1 MGKCLVEMSN
11 HHLFSGYKFLG
22 AIFYK
27 TTDDDTCYNDKDLR
41 FLGYKGKGG
50 MVEIV
55 ATVLGY
61 KGKGGKEVDL
71 VLLATPDVINA
82 APNIRLPNVSQ
93 NLNRRAYSPSFSP
106 KKWVLHSTAEIEN
119 TALTDEERKTWEAC
133 QEAISAF
140 SITIEEGDK
149 ILGKAFGL
157 VHSPYWGEIRKKE
170 VPTIEIVKEK
180 LDYLRSLSLSD
191 DDLCKLL
198 KKFPEVLGCNLE
210 NELKT
215 NVQVLEKEW
224 GIKGKSL
231 RNLLL
236 RNPRVLEVDMQNKG
250 PTRGPAKIGNHFAL
264 LNAPSVECEPSA
276 SWTVNRSKRRTSLR
290 IPHRYMWHLLGN
302 AHSPTSNFTQDAHLL
317 ESINKDT
324 SPPNKHQ
331 RAFADTATVL
341 KIIRSAE
348 DPTRSKVTSSLSWDK
363 SVRPFLSNN
372 SLASFVG
379 NRY

>member
-1 MGKCLVEMSN
+1 MLGKSLASPLLTHDCASRFC
-11 HHLFSGYKFLG
+11 FS
-22 AIFYK
+22 
-27 TTDDDTCYNDKDLR
+27 
-41 FLGYKGKGG
+41 
-50 MVEIV
+50 
-55 ATVLGY
+55 
-61 KGKGGKEVDL
+61 
-71 VLLATPDVINA
+71 TPDVINA

-191 DDLCKLL
+191 DDLCKVL

-210 NELKT
+210 HELKT

-236 RNPRVLEVDMQNKG
+236 RNPRVLGFNVDCKG
-250 PTRGPAKIGNHFAL
+250 DCMAQCTR
-264 LNAPSVECEPSA
+264 C
-276 SWTVNRSKRRTSLR
+276 W
-290 IPHRYMWHLLGN
+290 
-302 AHSPTSNFTQDAHLL
+302 
-317 ESINKDT
+317 
-324 SPPNKHQ
+324 
-331 RAFADTATVL
+331 
-341 KIIRSAE
+341 
-348 DPTRSKVTSSLSWDK
+348 
-363 SVRPFLSNN
+363 VRF
-372 SLASFVG
+372 
-379 NRY
+379 